1 MQATGSDQDKPLGSW
16 SGLFSA
22 GWIKRTHT
30 SLSVS
35 QHTSVPT
42 FPPSVRVPPR
52 PPIPPPSL
60 SLFLPLCFFSFFSLP
75 PGSQAGV
82 SWSAAG
88 PKRIQVLE
96 RLEEGRQ
103 DFLDLVSLGSLWKHG
118 LLHALHPPTHLFL
131 ICITGLSSGEQ
142 EGRGWGDGVGGE
154 EARACVCVWG
164 VLHMF
169 FFRRK

>member
-22 GWIKRTHT
+22 GRIKRTHT

-35 QHTSVPT
+35 QHTSVHISP
-42 FPPSVRVPPR
+42 VCQGL
-52 PPIPPPSL
+52 PIPPPSSPFPL
-60 SLFLPLCFFSFFSLP
+60 SVSASVFFFFFSLP

-154 EARACVCVWG
+154 EVRVCVCGGGAPYVF
-164 VLHMF
+164 LSP
-169 FFRRK
+169 

>member
-1 MQATGSDQDKPLGSW
+1 MQATGSDQDKPLGSR

-22 GWIKRTHT
+22 GRIKWTHT

-35 QHTSVPT
+35 QHTSVHISP
-42 FPPSVRVPPR
+42 VCQGLR
-52 PPIPPPSL
+52 PV
-60 SLFLPLCFFSFFSLP
+60 FLPFPCLRFCLCVFFFPFP

-82 SWSAAG
+82 SWSAAA

-118 LLHALHPPTHLFL
+118 LLCALHPPTHLFL
-131 ICITGLSSGEQ
+131 ICIPGLSSGEQ
-142 EGRGWGDGVGGE
+142 EGWGRGDGVGGE
-154 EARACVCVWG
+154 EACVCEG
-164 VLHMF
+164 VGGLHMF
-169 FFRRK
+169 FFHRK